1 MLPGNIIYMIVVY
14 SVFGLGGDIL
24 GSLISV
30 FPNQLNGLF
39 NATLYNHYG
48 IHADSTLLSF
58 GISFMSLISF
68 VSLILGIFL
77 LIPFMDS
84 KGRRFCSVYLRFYM
98 TVIPALMMEIGI
110 IWESAEILILGFFIM
125 GLSLPVR
132 AVVLNIYIAECS
144 PDKYREDVID
154 SIEKEK
160 NLTVEEKLSI
170 KDIWRSETL
179 REALL
184 IVLSFQLFTLSSP
197 IFVEKTYTVILHTSM
212 GLTVD
217 QSMMLNFLLTLIF
230 GPFKLIGSYFIE
242 KYGRRFV
249 LFLSA
254 AIIYSKV
261 VLMFAAQ
268 FIVYFYGPSNVTA
281 IMAVSNEVLT
291 EICGLTGLG
300 AIGAL
305 FITELFPPSARVS
318 MSQLDMMFVCFT
330 FVPMIVSYPIITN
343 LFAPGFYIPI
353 MFLQPLFIFFLYKK
367 LPETKNRAV
376 YDIVR
381 TLDEDVR
388 SRLDMMFVCF
398 SSMPMIVSYPIITNL
413 FAPGFYIPIMF
424 LQPLFIF
431 FLYKKFPETKNR
443 AVYDIVRTLDEDGG
457 SIISFDFGLG
467 RGLASVMR
475 KRSNTYYYH
484 QTETTPLLFDD
495 SLNRPR
501 ANSETNRRVHWNPP
515 KYTQIL

>member
-1 MLPGNIIYMIVVY
+1 MLPGNIVYMIVVY

-24 GSLISV
+24 TSLIAV

-48 IHADSTLLSF
+48 INADSTLLSF
-58 GISFMSLISF
+58 GISFMSLITF
-68 VSLILGIFL
+68 VSLVLGIFL
-77 LIPFMDS
+77 LIPLMDS
-84 KGRRFCSVYLRFYM
+84 KGRRFCSVYLRSACLFISTLRLPDSPKYLISKSEKSRVVKAIKFYHGADADIV
-98 TVIPALMMEIGI
+98 TYSIETLK
-110 IWESAEILILGFFIM
+110 IL
-125 GLSLPVR
+125 
-132 AVVLNIYIAECS
+132 
-144 PDKYREDVID
+144 EDVID

-160 NLTVEEKLSI
+160 NLTVKEKLSI

-179 REALL
+179 REAL
-184 IVLSFQLFTLSSP
+184 IIMLSFELFTLTSP
-197 IFVEKTYTVILHTSM
+197 VTVEKNYTVILHTSM

-217 QSMMLNFLLTLIF
+217 QSMTLNFLLTLIF
-230 GPFKLIGSYFIE
+230 GPFKLIGSYVIE

-268 FIVYFYGPSNVTA
+268 FIAYFYGPSNITV

-300 AIGAL
+300 AIGTL
-305 FITELFPPSARVS
+305 LITELFPPSARVS
-318 MSQLDMMFVCFT
+318 MSQLDMMFICFSST
-330 FVPMIVSYPIITN
+330 SIIASYPIIAN
-343 LFAPGFYIPI
+343 LFAPGFYIPGI
-353 MFLQPLFIFFLYKK
+353 FLQPLL
-367 LPETKNRAV
+367 
-376 YDIVR
+376 
-381 TLDEDVR
+381 
-388 SRLDMMFVCF
+388 
-398 SSMPMIVSYPIITNL
+398 
-413 FAPGFYIPIMF
+413 
-424 LQPLFIF
+424 IF

-443 AVYDIVRTLDEDGG
+443 AVYDIVRTLDEDVKSRGG
-457 SIISFDFGLG
+457 SIISFDFALG
-467 RGLASVMR
+467 RGSASVMR

-501 ANSETNRRVHWNPP
+501 ANSEANRRVHWNPP